1 MIVHKDRVP
10 EPYNYNMTSRPPGS
24 VLPIPQQQHHHH
36 NTPSLQHPV
45 PYHIHQKDHHIPSP
59 PLPAQALDP
68 ENAAPQQ
75 KGNSRSVIPSKRAA
89 QNRAAQ
95 KAFRQRREQYIKDLE
110 LKAKEMEDW
119 HDEMN
124 RLRQENKELREKV
137 LVLENQVV
145 ALTGGHAKLPELSPA
160 SESPQEQSVEKEKEV
175 ADKTS
180 VDETTKQTPATSDLH
195 AKERPFIPVPLQ
207 APTQTSFESPPHRLD
222 EPLNVD
228 NKRQK
233 LLEDVPS
240 LLNPAEPVIPPPP
253 SQHELVALH
262 PSFWHSNAASG
273 NMPNLT
279 AVPTMGD
286 FDLDFDFD
294 PFFEEE
300 FGPTITN
307 NNDFLPN
314 ANSGQVLDDLF
325 AMLQTR
331 QRPQIPMI
339 PAEDTT
345 EHAHFSEAIGKLT

>member
-1 MIVHKDRVP
+1 
-10 EPYNYNMTSRPPGS
+10 MTSRPPGS
-24 VLPIPQQQHHHH
+24 VLPIPQQQQHHHH
-36 NTPSLQHPV
+36 NTPPLQHPV
-45 PYHIHQKDHHIPSP
+45 PYHIHHKDHHIPSP
-59 PLPAQALDP
+59 PLPAQALDS

-75 KGNSRSVIPSKRAA
+75 KGSIRSVIPSKRAA

-137 LVLENQVV
+137 LVLENRVV

-160 SESPQEQSVEKEKEV
+160 SESPQEQ
-175 ADKTS
+175 
-180 VDETTKQTPATSDLH
+180 P
-195 AKERPFIPVPLQ
+195 
-207 APTQTSFESPPHRLD
+207 
-222 EPLNVD
+222 PLNVD

-233 LLEDVPS
+233 LHEDVPS
-240 LLNPAEPVIPPPP
+240 LLNPTEPVMPPPP

-262 PSFWHSNAASG
+262 PSFWHI
-273 NMPNLT
+273 
-279 AVPTMGD
+279 PTMGD

-339 PAEDTT
+339 PAEDNT
-345 EHAHFSEAIGKLT
+345 EHAHFSEAIGKLA